1 MNPPGTSDT
10 GPPAMAKLPSAMKQV
25 TGALALNPTSGRLW
39 LSCPRGFSPE
49 ASLRAAMVNWN
60 APTVPPPT
68 AKSDGGLS
76 VVAVCVALAAPTPK
90 ARDMSSDKESVASSL
105 FIVFSLPRAS
115 QRQDA
120 SIEATVTNNRMR
132 FIEAPPSVEGGV
144 ISPALNQL
152 TLPR

>member
-1 MNPPGTSDT
+1 MDPPGT

-25 TGALALNPTSGRLW
+25 TGALSFSPISGIIRLRV
-39 LSCPRGFSPE
+39 PRGFSPE

-60 APTVPPPT
+60 PTTLPPPT

-76 VVAVCVALAAPTPK
+76 VLGVWVALAAPTPK